1 MKLSLQMIL
10 EILTAHDTS
19 GGGSTLQSHD
29 GTPMSLRRH
38 MGPKSWRW
46 RWVSQS
52 TGDTLEHLG
61 AAFSEQNTLNHDH
74 EHPHPHQSWRV
85 ICIENRITSD
95 DPPHHRQPIGP
106 CFDRVLL
113 TASQDMLDLASHEH
127 ASLSVL
133 CNTQTEKKEHKVEK
147 HTYICRYM
155 YIHVYMYTCILEK
168 KHTG

>member
-10 EILTAHDTS
+10 EILTAHDIW
-19 GGGSTLQSHD
+19 
-29 GTPMSLRRH
+29 RRINIAISWRDSNVIALWRQ

-52 TGDTLEHLG
+52 TGETLEHLG

-85 ICIENRITSD
+85 ICIENRITFD
-95 DPPHHRQPIGP
+95 DPPHHHRQPIGP

-127 ASLSVL
+127 ASMSVL
-133 CNTQTEKKEHKVEK
+133 CTATQRE
-147 HTYICRYM
+147 R
-155 YIHVYMYTCILEK
+155 
-168 KHTG
+168 